1 MFKAPGIERL
11 KLKYHELLSLFVS
24 KFNVRR
30 YGELVGRTPEMQHA
44 VASRILKAE
53 AAGAGHAA
61 VLGVPAAAAARAAA
75 PGASAAGAARA
86 ARAAYRASALLVH
99 PDKCLLPDAK
109 RAFQAL
115 TAAYKGFKIGG
126 GGGGGATVPYGAA
139 GRRPR

>member
-1 MFKAPGIERL
+1 MFRAPRIERL
-11 KLKYHELLSLFVS
+11 KLEYHTLLSEFAF

-44 VASRILKAE
+44 VARILKAE
-53 AAGAGHAA
+53 AAGAGPAA
-61 VLGVPAAAAARAAA
+61 VLGVPAAATARAAA

-86 ARAAYRASALLVH
+86 ARTAYRASALLVH